1 MKYINSNAGDDL
13 DERINSLRDEIELI
27 IKEAHTALSS
37 EFSTYDVESLLN
49 SLRNA
54 EQDLTNLIDSISN
67 YLIGE

>member
-27 IKEAHTALSS
+27 IKEAHIALSS
-37 EFSTYDVESLLN
+37 ECSNYDVESLLN

>member
-37 EFSTYDVESLLN
+37 EFSNYDV
-49 SLRNA
+49 
-54 EQDLTNLIDSISN
+54 
-67 YLIGE
+67 